1 LVRANDKNGIVV
13 LRSKIGLDFYGAV
26 KMVNYIR
33 SEVKE
38 GNLKPQVSS
47 RAVFEDDRYLKPV
60 LEGDALLIGLDDV
73 LGETE
78 DENASTNG
86 PGDGAVTDG
95 IVDGTLS
102 RISELEGELQKLQ
115 SQFLEYRETVKKT
128 LDDRWNDKEDTLQTT
143 ANGVV
148 LSAAAD
154 GAPGPSAKRDDDSHY
169 FTSYSY
175 NGTNTS
181 LMSQLSSCSRMLTAY
196 DSQTSMRRC

>member
-1 LVRANDKNGIVV
+1 MTANRKNGIGE
-13 LRSKIGLDFYGAV
+13 LRPKIGLDFYGAV
-26 KMVNYIR
+26 KMVNYVR
-33 SEVKE
+33 SEVRD

-47 RAVFEDDRYLKPV
+47 RAVFEDDKYLKPV

-78 DENASTNG
+78 DENARTNG
-86 PGDGAVTDG
+86 LGDGAVTDG

-102 RISELEGELQKLQ
+102 RIAELEGELQKLQ

-128 LDDRWNDKEDTLQTT
+128 LDDRWNDRGDALPTT
-143 ANGVV
+143 ANGVG

-154 GAPGPSAKRDDDSHY
+154 GAPGPLAKRDDDSHY

-181 LMSQLSSCSRMLTAY
+181 LRSQFSSYSRMLTAY
-196 DSQTSMRRC
+196 DSQTSMN